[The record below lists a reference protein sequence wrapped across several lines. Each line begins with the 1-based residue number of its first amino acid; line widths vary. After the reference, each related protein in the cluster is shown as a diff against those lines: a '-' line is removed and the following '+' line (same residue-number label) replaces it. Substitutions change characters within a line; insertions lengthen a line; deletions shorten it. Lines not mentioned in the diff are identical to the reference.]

1 VTIEVSL
8 FGFGE
13 DQPPAFHGKN
23 SLQLDISTPA
33 TPWAVLQAAGIG
45 DATGLVLM
53 DQDSVIPDY
62 HWNDSI
68 IDDESRLT
76 LLSVFEGG

>member
-1 VTIEVSL
+1 VTIKIRL
-8 FGFGE
+8 FGFGG
-13 DQPPAFHGKN
+13 DQPPAFCGKN

-45 DATGLVLM
+45 DDTGLVLM
-53 DQDSVIPDY
+53 DQNSVIPNRQ
-62 HWNDSI
+62 WNDKI
-68 IDDESRLT
+68 VNDETHLT

>member
-1 VTIEVSL
+1 
-8 FGFGE
+8 
-13 DQPPAFHGKN
+13 
-23 SLQLDISTPA
+23 
-33 TPWAVLQAAGIG
+33 
-45 DATGLVLM
+45 M